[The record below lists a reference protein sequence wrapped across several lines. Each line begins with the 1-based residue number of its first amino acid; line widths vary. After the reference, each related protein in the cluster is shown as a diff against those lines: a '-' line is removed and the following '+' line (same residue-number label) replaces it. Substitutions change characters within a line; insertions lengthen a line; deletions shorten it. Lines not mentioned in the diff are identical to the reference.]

1 MSDPGAWRSF
11 GNHKLRVEGD
21 IVFSV
26 WDGPSTLAEV
36 QALHAIYERVIAECG
51 RAYSLIDLRRA
62 QNPPPDARRWI
73 NDWSER
79 YQLAAVACFGAS
91 FTVRTVATL
100 LVRAI
105 RLVRGPVGGTMDFFE
120 TEAQARAFL
129 ASQRTRQNAL
139 EAHQI
144 A

>member
-1 MSDPGAWRSF
+1 MSDPGAWRSL
-11 GNHKLRVEGD
+11 GNHKVRVEGD

-36 QALHAIYERVIAECG
+36 QALHAIYERVIAERG
-51 RAYSLIDLRRA
+51 RAYSLIDLRKA
-62 QNPPPDARRWI
+62 HTPPPDTRRWI

-91 FTVRTVATL
+91 FTVRTVSTL

-105 RLVRGPVGGTMDFFE
+105 RLVRGPIGGRVEFFE

-129 ASQRTRQNAL
+129 ASQRSRQNAL
-139 EAHQI
+139 EAHQT